1 MNKQGCAVF
10 RTPLGWA
17 GVAVSEKGVTQ
28 VVLPTRD
35 RRAVVR
41 ELAGAVHAPRGS
53 QALLKRVV
61 KLLERYFAGK
71 AVTIDLPLDLGAAT
85 QFQRSVW
92 RAAASIPRGATRSYA
107 WVAGRAGSPRA
118 ARAVGQAMGANPV
131 PVLVP

>member
-17 GVAVSEKGVTQ
+17 GVTVSGKGVTH
-28 VVLPTRD
+28 VVLPARD
-35 RRAVVR
+35 RRAVER
-41 ELAGAVHAPRGS
+41 ELAGTAHAARGG

-71 AVTIDLPLDLGAAT
+71 AVSIELPLDLGDAT

-92 RAAASIPRGATRSYA
+92 KAAASIPRGATRSYA

-118 ARAVGQAMGANPV
+118 ARAAGRAMGANPV